1 MKRLILFSL
10 ALALTGATLS
20 AQAPDRP
27 VHNIQI
33 GLGTYIYG
41 GIETQSLRL
50 GQLAGRI
57 SYGLD
62 IPVAGAWSVM
72 PEVGA
77 KFFWQGVFFIG
88 AVGADFDSFSYLDF
102 TVSGRCH
109 LEDGTI
115 LGLGPMLSFT
125 GYPDRYYV
133 DADPSDPLN
142 RKAKN
147 KHFGLSLRPSITFP
161 STKRWR
167 FGLEAEIG
175 LLNAMVQYP
184 EYQRTGNR
192 HIHAI
197 RFFTVRSF

>member
-1 MKRLILFSL
+1 MKRLFFLL
-10 ALALTGATLS
+10 AATAFAVSLS
-20 AQAPDRP
+20 AQVPDRP
-27 VHNIQI
+27 MHNIQI
-33 GLGTYIYG
+33 GLGTYTYG
-41 GIETQSLRL
+41 GIETRALRL
-50 GQLAGRI
+50 GQLAGRV

-77 KFFWQGVFFIG
+77 KFYWQGVFFIG

-102 TVSGRCH
+102 TVSGRYH
-109 LEDGTI
+109 LEDGSI
-115 LGLGPMLSFT
+115 LGLGPMLSYT
-125 GYPDRYYV
+125 GYPDKYYI

-142 RKAKN
+142 RQAKN
-147 KHFGLSLRPSITFP
+147 KRLGLSLRPSITFP
-161 STKRWR
+161 STRRWR

-184 EYQRTGNR
+184 EMGVTGNK
-192 HIHAI
+192 HIHAV